1 MINLYIISVILVQF
15 FMVIVCWNYMFIV
28 NNFFG
33 SCRYCFAVFCVG
45 TTQFLQMV
53 YGSAFG
59 GLSDGGF
66 LGNRAADRIYAA
78 V

>member
-1 MINLYIISVILVQF
+1 MVRLLSAGITCLSSII
-15 FMVIVCWNYMFIV
+15 
-28 NNFFG
+28 FFG
-33 SCRYCFAVFCVG
+33 SCRYCFAVFCVE

-53 YGSAFG
+53 YGSSFG

-66 LGNRAADRIYAA
+66 LGNGAADRIYAA